1 MIPFGDKTVT
11 IFHMEGGTVIKAVLS
26 GCSISTKMSRTV
38 FDGVVSIAAE
48 SICRAPAQIDF
59 MPKSGDVIVPGE
71 CDDTVINAIELS
83 RLLDRMRQRGAFQIE
98 TVSNNTLSGVL
109 PHIAMRG
116 A

>member
-11 IFHMEGGTVIKAVLS
+11 IFHVEGGTVIKAVLS

-48 SICRAPAQIDF
+48 SICRAPAIDF

-83 RLLDRMRQRGAFQIE
+83 RLLDRMRLCGAFQIE